1 MTFYGAA
8 IGVKREQHA
17 LLDSVVNLLPFKMAK
32 GLKILTQ
39 LLMIGL
45 GVTVTI
51 GLKEIM
57 GIARRQVSAALQIP
71 MVYIYVLMFVGIL
84 LMLVFLVEKLYEAIL
99 LKEKK

>member
-1 MTFYGAA
+1 
-8 IGVKREQHA
+8 
-17 LLDSVVNLLPFKMAK
+17 
-32 GLKILTQ
+32 
-39 LLMIGL
+39 MIGL